1 MHPQASDKRS
11 GKFRSP
17 PLPRPLFATK
27 KKLTKYDVVC
37 KEFFE
42 ALELCHA
49 NVWAKWTGGCN
60 QAKRELNKCLHSD
73 VRLLPP
79 PPCQTTNQPLVLLVL
94 PVSSPWHAQRGTG
107 KMQN

>member
-1 MHPQASDKRS
+1 
-11 GKFRSP
+11 
-17 PLPRPLFATK
+17 
-27 KKLTKYDVVC
+27 VC

-73 VRLLPP
+73 SVARATRNRQDAKLRNERREKALRELHE
-79 PPCQTTNQPLVLLVL
+79 ND
-94 PVSSPWHAQRGTG
+94 
-107 KMQN
+107 